1 VQFLAS
7 VEATT
12 AWRRREPRALI
23 LTLAEGF
30 ALGRAVNRLR
40 LGAALAE
47 DSPPS
52 AGARTD

>member
-1 VQFLAS
+1 MQFLAS
-7 VEATT
+7 VEATA

-23 LTLAEGF
+23 LTLPEGF

-47 DSPPS
+47 ASPPS

>member
-7 VEATT
+7 VEATA

-23 LTLAEGF
+23 LTLAQGF
-30 ALGRAVNRLR
+30 ALGRAVNRMR

-47 DSPPS
+47 ASPPS

>member
-23 LTLAEGF
+23 LTLAQGF

-47 DSPPS
+47 APPPS

>member
-7 VEATT
+7 VEATA

-47 DSPPS
+47 APPPPVG
-52 AGARTD
+52 AGPD